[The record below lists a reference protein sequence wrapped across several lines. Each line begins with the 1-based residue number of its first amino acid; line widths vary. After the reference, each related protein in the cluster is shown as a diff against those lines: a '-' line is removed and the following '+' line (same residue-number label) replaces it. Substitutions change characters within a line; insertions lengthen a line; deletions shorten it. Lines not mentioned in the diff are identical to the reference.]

1 MDTSVDVK
9 VKDNSVDEEHKLGFE
24 LSTEFTSSDNIHNMW
39 DYAPID
45 NINLNDQEFKHFAVK
60 GKPQQLTLH
69 HQDTNRYIRYG
80 DITGKPIYN
89 TWLRDMDENLGV
101 DETVDVDKGMRC
113 MAYMSSFKCHKGDY
127 CNKIHRFPKEDGVVC
142 WDNKYEK
149 CLRST
154 SDCWFSHTGKKV
166 KAPLPENDAP
176 YLVQPMGHLVAYLR
190 SSNFTQGRVVKQQQQ
205 LDHRDPQSYHYKLQ
219 RWLQDQMNL
228 EYRDHQNSFHLFM
241 KVIEKDIETQKRR
254 YNPNIWQ
261 PHV

>member
-1 MDTSVDVK
+1 MEQHLILNKVRDTCVDVK
-9 VKDNSVDEEHKLGFE
+9 VEDNSVDEELKHAFE
-24 LSTEFTSSDNIHNMW
+24 LSTEFSSSDNIHNNVW

-89 TWLRDMDENLGV
+89 TWLSDMDENLGV
-101 DETVDVDKGMRC
+101 DETIDVDKHMRC

-154 SDCWFSHTGKKV
+154 SDCWFSHTGKRV
-166 KAPLPENDAP
+166 KTSVPDDDPP
-176 YLVQPMGHLVAYLR
+176 CLVQPIGHLMASLKRKLTNDSNIYKPGKEKRAR
-190 SSNFTQGRVVKQQQQ
+190 S
-205 LDHRDPQSYHYKLQ
+205 
-219 RWLQDQMNL
+219 
-228 EYRDHQNSFHLFM
+228 
-241 KVIEKDIETQKRR
+241 VIDDDETSWDI
-254 YNPNIWQ
+254 
-261 PHV
+261 